1 VPVQGSLLRH
11 EPGGAT
17 RLAAVIG
24 SPVRHSLSPAM
35 HNAAF
40 DELEL
45 DWVYVALEV
54 APSEVAAAIAGMRAF
69 GFGGLSVT
77 IPHKA
82 AVLGEVDETSEA
94 SAAVGAVNTVVPLGD
109 GRLRGENTDVGGFLA
124 SLSDEGFD
132 PAGRPCL
139 VVGAGGAARAV
150 VHALAGAGAADV
162 VVLNRSPRRAEEAAA
177 LAGPRGR
184 VGVPADVAKVDL
196 VVNATPLGLA
206 GAGGDVGALPLDPA
220 ALRPGQLVVDLVPNP
235 AVTPLLRAAG
245 AAGAR
250 VAGGL
255 GMLVHQGA
263 LAFELWTGR
272 SAPLAVMRRAA
283 LHALGA

>member
-1 VPVQGSLLRH
+1 VRLSVV
-11 EPGGAT
+11 GAHT

-40 DELEL
+40 RALGL
-45 DWVYVALEV
+45 DWIYLAF
-54 APSEVAAAIAGMRAF
+54 EVAAAEVPAAFAGARALRIA
-69 GFGGLSVT
+69 GLSVT

-82 AVLGEVDETSEA
+82 AALAAVDESTN
-94 SAAVGAVNTVVPLGD
+94 AARDIGAVNTVVASGDGILLGD
-109 GRLRGENTDVGGFLA
+109 NTDGAGFLA
-124 SLSDEGFD
+124 SLADEGFD
-132 PAGRPCL
+132 PAGRTCA

-150 VHALAGAGAADV
+150 VHALAGAGAAEV
-162 VVLNRSPRRAEEAAA
+162 VVVNRSPERAESAAA
-177 LAGPRGR
+177 LAGPAGR
-184 VGVPADVAKVDL
+184 AGVAADIEGADL

-206 GAGGDVGALPLDPA
+206 GTEAGDSPLDVR
-220 ALRPGQLVVDLVPNP
+220 LLGPGQLLVDLIPNP
-235 AVTPLLRAAG
+235 AVTPLMRAA
-245 AAGAR
+245 ADRGAR

-272 SAPLAVMRRAA
+272 PPPIDVMRAA
-283 LHALGA
+283 AVEALG